1 MPSKLVIDRQKS
13 ADAVIAAGETHADR
27 IAAELEALLAPYLR
41 KGEKMPDV
49 SLLAHLVTRALAD
62 ARDRMVAAD
71 EAHLEERADDGP
83 PREGRDEVAS
93 ELYNELTDLREW
105 LTGLYGAAALERFA
119 FTGATPREPVQLERF
134 SGDVARALSGK
145 ELPKPRRKGVR
156 WDPDETVLRMEGL
169 RDALLSHLK
178 DVAREARE
186 AEATLIAKTTA
197 ISAYDER
204 FSRAAAFLGGLF
216 RLTGH
221 AELASR
227 VRPSSRRPGQ
237 IDTET
242 TSASPGNAAK
252 DEPAGLDPAG
262 EGGP

>member
-13 ADAVIAAGETHADR
+13 ANSVIAAGETHADR
-27 IAAELEALLAPYLR
+27 IAEEIEALLAPYLR
-41 KGEKMPDV
+41 KGEKMPDA
-49 SLLAHLVTRALAD
+49 SLFAHLVTRALAD

-71 EAHLEERADDGP
+71 EALLEERADDGP

-105 LTGLYGAAALERFA
+105 LTGLYGAAALKRFG
-119 FTGATPREPVQLERF
+119 FTEATPRDPVQLERF
-134 SGDVARALSGK
+134 SGEVVRALSGK

-156 WDPDETVLRMEGL
+156 WDPDETVLRIEGL

-186 AEATLIAKTTA
+186 AEATLISKTTA
-197 ISAYDER
+197 VSAYDER

-216 RLTGH
+216 RLAGH
-221 AELASR
+221 AELATR

-237 IDTET
+237 VDMEI
-242 TSASPGNAAK
+242 SPTDPANAAP
-252 DEPAGLDPAG
+252 EEHPGPDPAG
-262 EGGP
+262 EGDP